1 MKASQMLINTLR
13 EAPNEAKIDS
23 HILLLRSG
31 MLRNMVSGIYNYM
44 PLGLRTLKKIE
55 NIIKEEMDKSG
66 AQEILCSAIQPKE
79 LWVESGRWAKYG
91 PELMRLNDRHDREF
105 CLGPTHEEVF
115 TDIVRSTVKSAK
127 QLPITLYQIQTKY
140 RDEFRPRF
148 GLIRSREFIMK
159 DAYSFDK
166 DEEGL
171 EKNYQLMYD
180 TYTSIFTRLHLHFQP
195 VLADTGNIGGN
206 GSHQFMALSD
216 IGESTIIYNDESGY
230 AADQEKA
237 TSMLDGYKGMPEGE
251 IKKVFTG
258 DAGTIE
264 ELEVFFK
271 ENPEEIVGYKL
282 TDSKNMSKTIVYH
295 DFMNEKY
302 IIAMVRADKDVNTIK
317 LVNESGSNE
326 NYLKL
331 ATDEEIAT
339 LGLTK
344 GYIGPVGLDDKF
356 DIYVDEEL
364 KDMNGFLV
372 GANEPGFHLINVKYG
387 RDFKGKVC
395 DLRLVTEGD
404 LDPISGKPLKQARGI
419 EVGQIFKLQ
428 TKYSEAMKCVYVDE
442 DGKNKPMV
450 MGCYGIGVTRT
461 LQSIVEQYH
470 DEAGIKWPINVAPY
484 HCAVVP
490 VKYEDE
496 AQKELAD
503 KIYANLLNNN
513 VEVILDDRK
522 AGLGMKLK
530 DWELIGLP
538 YDIIVGKRAN
548 EGIVEIVDRQTLE
561 KNEMSFEDAIKL
573 VVNATKNM

>member
-55 NIIKEEMDKSG
+55 EIIKDEMDKAG

-115 TDIVRSTVKSAK
+115 TDIVRNTVKSAK
-127 QLPITLYQIQTKY
+127 QLPLTLYQIQTKY

-180 TYTSIFTRLHLHFQP
+180 TYTNIFTRLKLHFQP

-237 TSMLDGYKGMPEGE
+237 TSKLDNYKGHAEAE
-251 IKKVFTG
+251 VKKIHTPG
-258 DAGTIE
+258 HSTIE
-264 ELEVFFK
+264 ELVEFLN
-271 ENPEEIVGYKL
+271 E
-282 TDSKNMSKTIVYH
+282 DSKNLSKTMVYH
-295 DFMNEKY
+295 DFMNEKF
-302 IIAMVRADKDVNTIK
+302 IIAMVRADKEVNLIK

-331 ATDEEIAT
+331 ATDEEIAS
-339 LGLTK
+339 LGLVK
-344 GYIGPVGLDDKF
+344 GFIGPVGIDKKF
-356 DIYVDEEL
+356 DVYVDEEL
-364 KDMNGFLV
+364 SVMNGFLV
-372 GANEPGFHLINVKYG
+372 GANEADYHLTNVKFG
-387 RDFKGKVC
+387 RDFSGKVC
-395 DLRLVTEGD
+395 DLRLVCEGD
-404 LDPISGKPLKQARGI
+404 LDPISGQPLKQARGI

-428 TKYSEAMKCVYVDE
+428 TKYSEAMGCTFVDE
-442 DGKNKPMV
+442 DGHNKPMI

-484 HCAVVP
+484 HVAVVP
-490 VKYEDE
+490 VKYELED
-496 AQKELAD
+496 QKALAD
-503 KIYANLLNNN
+503 NIYAELLKNN

-538 YDIIVGKRAN
+538 YDIIIGKRAN
-548 EGIVEIVDRQTLE
+548 EGIVELVDRQTLE
-561 KNEMSFEDAIKL
+561 KKEVSYTEAINTVVDA
-573 VVNATKNM
+573 VKNM

>member
-31 MLRNMVSGIYNYM
+31 MLKNMVSGIYNYM

-55 NIIKEEMDKSG
+55 TIIKEEMDKSG
-66 AQEILCSAIQPKE
+66 ALEILCSAIQPKE
-79 LWVESGRWAKYG
+79 LWTESGRWSKYG
-91 PELMRLNDRHDREF
+91 PELMRFKDRHDREF

-115 TDIVRSTVKSAK
+115 TDIVRQTVKSSK

-148 GLIRSREFIMK
+148 GLMRSREFIMK

-166 DEEGL
+166 DEAGL

-180 TYTSIFTRLHLHFQP
+180 TYSNIFTRLHLHFQP

-206 GSHQFMALSD
+206 GSHQFMALSEV
-216 IGESTIIYNDESGY
+216 GESTIIYNDESGY

-237 TSMLDGYKGMPEGE
+237 TSKLDMYKGHDEGE
-251 IKKVFTG
+251 IKKINTPKH
-258 DAGTIE
+258 GTID
-264 ELEVFFK
+264 ELVKFLDEDK
-271 ENPEEIVGYKL
+271 RNL
-282 TDSKNMSKTIVYH
+282 SKTMVYH
-295 DFMNEKY
+295 DFMNEKF
-302 IIAMVRADKDVNTIK
+302 IIAMVRADREVNLIK
-317 LVNESGSNE
+317 LVNESNSNE

-331 ATDEEIAT
+331 ATDEEIDS
-339 LGLTK
+339 LGLVR
-344 GYIGPVGLDDKF
+344 GFIGPVGIDDRF

-364 KDMNGFLV
+364 TLMNGFLV
-372 GANEPGFHLINVKYG
+372 GANEKDYHLINVKYG
-387 RDFKGKVC
+387 RDFKGHVC
-395 DLRLVTEGD
+395 DLRLVTEND
-404 LDPISGKPLKQARGI
+404 LDPISGLPLKQARGI

-428 TKYSEAMKCVYVDE
+428 TKYSEAMKCYFVDE

-484 HCAVVP
+484 HVAVVP
-490 VKYEDE
+490 VKFEDN
-496 AQKELAD
+496 AQQEVST
-503 KIYANLLNNN
+503 KIYEELLKNR
-513 VEVILDDRK
+513 VEVVLDDRK

-538 YDIIVGKRAN
+538 YDIIVGKRAS
-548 EGIVEIVDRQTLE
+548 EGIVELVRRDTLE
-561 KNEMSFEDAIKL
+561 KTEMPYADAVNI
-573 VVNATKNM
+573 VVEAVKNM

>member
-31 MLRNMVSGIYNYM
+31 MLKNMVSGIYNYM

-55 NIIKEEMDKSG
+55 TIIKEEMDKSG
-66 AQEILCSAIQPKE
+66 ALEILCSAIQPKE
-79 LWVESGRWAKYG
+79 LWTESGRWSKYG
-91 PELMRLNDRHDREF
+91 PELMRFKDRHDREF

-115 TDIVRSTVKSAK
+115 TDIVRQTVKSSK

-148 GLIRSREFIMK
+148 GLMRSREFIMK

-166 DEEGL
+166 DEAGL
-171 EKNYQLMYD
+171 EKNYQVMYD
-180 TYTSIFTRLHLHFQP
+180 TYSNIFTRLHLHFQP

-206 GSHQFMALSD
+206 GSHQFMALSEV
-216 IGESTIIYNDESGY
+216 GESTIIYNDESGY

-237 TSMLDGYKGMPEGE
+237 TSKLDMYKGHDEGE
-251 IKKVFTG
+251 IKKINTPEH
-258 DAGTIE
+258 GTID
-264 ELEVFFK
+264 ELVRFLQEDK
-271 ENPEEIVGYKL
+271 RNL
-282 TDSKNMSKTIVYH
+282 SKTMVYH
-295 DFMNEKY
+295 DFMNEKF
-302 IIAMVRADKDVNTIK
+302 IIAMVRADREVNLIK
-317 LVNESGSNE
+317 LVNESNSNE

-331 ATDEEIAT
+331 ATDEEIDS
-339 LGLTK
+339 LGLVR
-344 GYIGPVGLDDKF
+344 GFIGPVGIDDRF

-364 KDMNGFLV
+364 TVMNGFLV
-372 GANEPGFHLINVKYG
+372 GANEKDYHLINVKYG
-387 RDFKGKVC
+387 RDFKGHVC
-395 DLRLVTEGD
+395 DLRLVTEND
-404 LDPISGKPLKQARGI
+404 LDPISGLPLKQARGI

-428 TKYSEAMKCVYVDE
+428 TKYSEAMKCYFVDE

-484 HCAVVP
+484 HVAVVP
-490 VKYEDE
+490 VKFEDN
-496 AQKELAD
+496 AQQEVSI
-503 KIYANLLNNN
+503 KIYEELLKNK

-538 YDIIVGKRAN
+538 YDIIVGKKAS
-548 EGIVEIVDRQTLE
+548 EGIVELVRRDTLE
-561 KNEMSFEDAIKL
+561 KVEMSYADAVNI
-573 VVNATKNM
+573 VVEAVKNM

>member
-55 NIIKEEMDKSG
+55 DIIRDEMDKSG

-79 LWVESGRWAKYG
+79 LWVESGRWMKYG
-91 PELMRLNDRHDREF
+91 PELMRLKDRHDREF

-115 TDIVRSTVKSAK
+115 TDIVRNTVKSPK

-166 DEEGL
+166 DVEGL

-180 TYTSIFTRLHLHFQP
+180 TYTNIFTRLHLHFQP

-237 TSMLDGYKGMPEGE
+237 TSKLDGYMGHDEAPIEKIHTP
-251 IKKVFTG
+251 
-258 DAGTIE
+258 AHGTID
-264 ELEVFFK
+264 ELVDLLNEDK
-271 ENPEEIVGYKL
+271 
-282 TDSKNMSKTIVYH
+282 KNLSKTMVYH
-295 DFMNEKY
+295 DFMNEKF
-302 IIAMVRADKDVNTIK
+302 IIAMVRADKDVNLIK

-331 ATDEEIAT
+331 ATDEEIQS
-339 LGLTK
+339 LGLVK
-344 GYIGPVGLDDKF
+344 GFIGPVGIDNRF

-364 KDMNGFLV
+364 SSMNGFLV
-372 GANEPGFHLINVKYG
+372 GANEVDYHLTNVKYG

-404 LDPISGKPLKQARGI
+404 LDPISGQPLKQARGI

-428 TKYSEAMKCVYVDE
+428 TKYSEAMGCTYVDE
-442 DGKNKPMV
+442 FGKNVPMV

-496 AQKELAD
+496 TQGALANT
-503 KIYANLLNNN
+503 IYESLKKAG

-522 AGLGMKLK
+522 GGLGMKLK

-538 YDIIVGKRAN
+538 YDIIVGKRAA
-548 EGIVEIVDRQTLE
+548 ESVVELVDRQTLE
-561 KNEMSFEDAIKL
+561 KTELSVFDAIK
-573 VVNATKNM
+573 VVVDAVNNI

>member
-31 MLRNMVSGIYNYM
+31 MLKNMVSGIYNYM

-55 NIIKEEMDKSG
+55 AIIKEEMDKSG
-66 AQEILCSAIQPKE
+66 SQEILCSAIQPKE
-79 LWVESGRWAKYG
+79 LWVESGRWSKYG
-91 PELMRLNDRHDREF
+91 PELMRFKDRHEREF

-115 TDIVRSTVKSAK
+115 TDIVRQTVKSSK
-127 QLPITLYQIQTKY
+127 QLPIILYQIQTKY

-148 GLIRSREFIMK
+148 GLMRSREFIMK

-166 DEEGL
+166 DEAGL

-180 TYTSIFTRLHLHFQP
+180 TYSNIFTRLHLNFQP

-206 GSHQFMALSD
+206 GSHQFMALSEV
-216 IGESTIIYNDESGY
+216 GESTIIYNEESGY

-237 TSMLDGYKGMPEGE
+237 TSKLDMYKGHDEGSVE
-251 IKKVFTG
+251 KISTPKH
-258 DAGTIE
+258 GTID
-264 ELEVFFK
+264 ELVSYLNEDK
-271 ENPEEIVGYKL
+271 RNL
-282 TDSKNMSKTIVYH
+282 SKTMVYH

-302 IIAMVRADKDVNTIK
+302 IIAMVRADKDVNIIK
-317 LVNESGSNE
+317 LVNESNSNE

-331 ATDEEIAT
+331 ATDEEIDS
-339 LGLTK
+339 LGLVR
-344 GYIGPVGLDDKF
+344 GFIGPVGLDSKF

-364 KDMNGFLV
+364 SVMNGFLV
-372 GANEPGFHLINVKYG
+372 GANEKDYHLINVKYG

-395 DLRLVTEGD
+395 DLRLVTEGC
-404 LDPISGKPLKQARGI
+404 LDPIKGLPLKQARGI

-428 TKYSEAMKCVYVDE
+428 TKYSEAMKCNYVDE

-470 DEAGIKWPINVAPY
+470 DEAGIKWPLNVAPY
-484 HCAVVP
+484 HAAVVP
-490 VKYEDE
+490 VKFEDE
-496 AQKELAD
+496 VQQELSL
-503 KIYANLLNNN
+503 KIYNELLQQK
-513 VEVILDDRK
+513 VEVVLDDRK

-538 YDIIVGKRAN
+538 YDIIVGKKAS
-548 EGIVEIVDRQTLE
+548 EGIVELVVRDTLE
-561 KNEMSFEDAIKL
+561 KTEMNYADAINII
-573 VVNATKNM
+573 VEAIKNM

>member
-31 MLRNMVSGIYNYM
+31 MLKNMVSGIYNYM

-55 NIIKEEMDKSG
+55 TIIKEEMDKSG
-66 AQEILCSAIQPKE
+66 ALEILCSAIQPKE
-79 LWVESGRWAKYG
+79 LWTESGRWSKYG
-91 PELMRLNDRHDREF
+91 PELMRFKDRHDREF

-115 TDIVRSTVKSAK
+115 TDIVRQTVKSSK

-148 GLIRSREFIMK
+148 GLMRSREFIMK

-166 DEEGL
+166 DEAGL
-171 EKNYQLMYD
+171 EKNYQVMYD
-180 TYTSIFTRLHLHFQP
+180 TYSNIFTRLHLHFQP

-206 GSHQFMALSD
+206 GSHQFMALSEV
-216 IGESTIIYNDESGY
+216 GESTIIYNDESGY

-237 TSMLDGYKGMPEGE
+237 TSKLDMYKGHDEGE
-251 IKKVFTG
+251 IKKINTPEH
-258 DAGTIE
+258 GTID
-264 ELEVFFK
+264 ELVRFLQEDK
-271 ENPEEIVGYKL
+271 RNL
-282 TDSKNMSKTIVYH
+282 SKTMVYH
-295 DFMNEKY
+295 DFMNEKF
-302 IIAMVRADKDVNTIK
+302 IIAMVRADREVNLIK
-317 LVNESGSNE
+317 LVNESNSNE

-331 ATDEEIAT
+331 ATDEEIDS
-339 LGLTK
+339 LGLVR
-344 GYIGPVGLDDKF
+344 GFIGPVGIDDRF

-364 KDMNGFLV
+364 TVMNGFLV
-372 GANEPGFHLINVKYG
+372 GANEKDYHLINVKYG
-387 RDFKGKVC
+387 RDFKGHVC
-395 DLRLVTEGD
+395 DLRLVTEND
-404 LDPISGKPLKQARGI
+404 LDPISGLPLKQARGI

-428 TKYSEAMKCVYVDE
+428 TKYSEAMKCYFVDE

-484 HCAVVP
+484 HVAVVP
-490 VKYEDE
+490 VKFEDN
-496 AQKELAD
+496 AQQEVSI
-503 KIYANLLNNN
+503 KIYEELLKNK

-538 YDIIVGKRAN
+538 YDIIVGKKAS
-548 EGIVEIVDRQTLE
+548 EGIIELVRRDTLE
-561 KNEMSFEDAIKL
+561 KVEMSYADAVNI
-573 VVNATKNM
+573 VVEAVKNM

>member
-31 MLRNMVSGIYNYM
+31 MLKNMVSGIYNYM

-55 NIIKEEMDKSG
+55 TIIKEEMDKSG
-66 AQEILCSAIQPKE
+66 ALEILCSAIQPKE
-79 LWVESGRWAKYG
+79 LWTESGRWSKYG
-91 PELMRLNDRHDREF
+91 PELMRFKDRHDREF

-115 TDIVRSTVKSAK
+115 TDIVRQTVKSSK

-148 GLIRSREFIMK
+148 GLMRSREFIMK

-166 DEEGL
+166 DEAGL
-171 EKNYQLMYD
+171 EKNYQVMYD
-180 TYTSIFTRLHLHFQP
+180 TYSNIFTRLHLHFQP

-206 GSHQFMALSD
+206 GSHQFMALSEV
-216 IGESTIIYNDESGY
+216 GESTIIYNDESGY

-237 TSMLDGYKGMPEGE
+237 TSKLDMYKGHDEGE
-251 IKKVFTG
+251 IKKINTPEH
-258 DAGTIE
+258 GTID
-264 ELEVFFK
+264 ELVRFLQEDK
-271 ENPEEIVGYKL
+271 RNL
-282 TDSKNMSKTIVYH
+282 SKTMVYH
-295 DFMNEKY
+295 DFMNEKF
-302 IIAMVRADKDVNTIK
+302 IIAMIRADREVNLIK
-317 LVNESGSNE
+317 LVNESNSNE

-331 ATDEEIAT
+331 ATDEEIDS
-339 LGLTK
+339 LGLVR
-344 GYIGPVGLDDKF
+344 GFIGPVGIDDRF

-364 KDMNGFLV
+364 TVMNGFLV
-372 GANEPGFHLINVKYG
+372 GANEKDYHLINVKYG
-387 RDFKGKVC
+387 RDFKGHVC
-395 DLRLVTEGD
+395 DLRLVTEND
-404 LDPISGKPLKQARGI
+404 LDPISGLPLKQARGI

-428 TKYSEAMKCVYVDE
+428 TKYSEAMKCYFVDE

-484 HCAVVP
+484 HVAVVP
-490 VKYEDE
+490 VKFEDS
-496 AQKELAD
+496 AQQEGSI
-503 KIYANLLNNN
+503 KIYEELLKNK

-538 YDIIVGKRAN
+538 YDIIVGKKAS
-548 EGIVEIVDRQTLE
+548 EGIVELVRRDTLE
-561 KNEMSFEDAIKL
+561 KVEMSYADAVNI
-573 VVNATKNM
+573 VVEAVKNM

>member
-31 MLRNMVSGIYNYM
+31 MLKNMVSGIYNYM

-55 NIIKEEMDKSG
+55 SIIKEEMDKSG

-79 LWVESGRWAKYG
+79 LWEESGRWSKYG
-91 PELMRLNDRHDREF
+91 PELMRFKDRHDREF

-115 TDIVRSTVKSAK
+115 TDIVKQTVKSSK
-127 QLPITLYQIQTKY
+127 QLPLILYQIQTKY

-148 GLIRSREFIMK
+148 GLMRSREFIMK

-166 DEEGL
+166 DEAGL
-171 EKNYQLMYD
+171 EKSYQLMYD
-180 TYTSIFTRLHLHFQP
+180 TYTNIFTRFHLNFQP

-216 IGESTIIYNDESGY
+216 VGESTIIYNEESGY

-237 TSMLDGYKGMPEGE
+237 TSKLDMYKGHAVGE
-251 IKKVFTG
+251 VKKINTP
-258 DAGTIE
+258 AHGTID
-264 ELEVFFK
+264 ELVTFLNEDK
-271 ENPEEIVGYKL
+271 RNL
-282 TDSKNMSKTIVYH
+282 SKTMVYH

-302 IIAMVRADKDVNTIK
+302 IIAMVRADRDVNIIK
-317 LVNESGSNE
+317 LVNESNSNE
-326 NYLKL
+326 NYLRL
-331 ATDEEIAT
+331 ATDEEIDS
-339 LGLTK
+339 LGLVR
-344 GYIGPVGLDDKF
+344 GFIGPVGIDSKF

-364 KDMNGFLV
+364 SVMDGFLV
-372 GANEPGFHLINVKYG
+372 GANEKDYHLINVKYG
-387 RDFKGKVC
+387 RDFNGKVC
-395 DLRLVTEGD
+395 DLRLVTEGC
-404 LDPISGKPLKQARGI
+404 LDPINGLPLKQARGI

-428 TKYSEAMKCVYVDE
+428 TKYSESMKCNFVDE
-442 DGKNKPMV
+442 DGKNKPMI

-484 HCAVVP
+484 HVAVVP
-490 VKYEDE
+490 VKFEDE
-496 AQKELAD
+496 AQQKLSLDIYNELL
-503 KIYANLLNNN
+503 KNNA
-513 VEVILDDRK
+513 EVVLDDRK

-538 YDIIVGKRAN
+538 YDIIVGKKAVD
-548 EGIVEIVDRQTLE
+548 GIVELVYRDTLE
-561 KNEMSFEDAIKL
+561 KVEMNYSNAINIVL
-573 VVNATKNM
+573 DSIKNM

>member
-55 NIIKEEMDKSG
+55 DIIKDEMDKSG

-91 PELMRLNDRHDREF
+91 PELMRLKDRHDREF

-115 TDIVRSTVKSAK
+115 TDIVRNTVKSPK

-180 TYTSIFTRLHLHFQP
+180 TYTNIFTRLHLHFQP

-251 IKKVFTG
+251 IKKVSTPNVR
-258 DAGTIE
+258 TIE
-264 ELEVFFK
+264 ELESFLN
-271 ENPEEIVGYKL
+271 EP
-282 TDSKNMSKTIVYH
+282 SKNMAKTMVYH
-295 DFMNEKY
+295 DFMNEKF
-302 IIAMVRADKDVNTIK
+302 ILAMVRADKEVNLIK

-331 ATDEEIAT
+331 ATDEEIDS
-339 LGLTK
+339 LGLVR
-344 GYIGPVGLDDKF
+344 GFIGPVGIDSKF

-364 KDMNGFLV
+364 KEMDGFLC
-372 GANEPGFHLINVKYG
+372 GANETDYHLANVKYG
-387 RDFKGKVC
+387 RDFNGKVC
-395 DLRLVTEGD
+395 DLRLVCEGD

-428 TKYSEAMKCVYVDE
+428 TKYSEAMKCTYVDE

-470 DEAGIKWPINVAPY
+470 DESGIKWPINVAPY

-490 VKYEDE
+490 VKYELDD
-496 AQKELAD
+496 QKDLSD
-503 KIYANLLNNN
+503 KIYDTLKKNG
-513 VEVILDDRK
+513 VEAILDDRK
-522 AGLGMKLK
+522 GGLGMKLK
-530 DWELIGLP
+530 DWELIGIP
-538 YDIIVGKRAN
+538 YDIIIGKRAS
-548 EGIVEIVDRQTLE
+548 EGVVEIVDRQTLE
-561 KNEMSFEDAIKL
+561 KSEVSFEDAIKT
-573 VVNATKNM
+573 VCDAVKNM